1 MTINFRKLCVLLLAL
16 FVSCANK
23 KKDRKLTPPS
33 IGETNSIIVVAE
45 TNLWQSMFGEFMRES
60 MWAEIYGLPQKEPHF
75 DLMHV
80 TPSDFEQADNKIFK
94 NKAILRIVQSDYS
107 GVKFFEDLYSSPQ
120 LYCEI
125 TASSE
130 QDLIEILRK
139 NSEHML
145 KKFKA
150 VEFEEKS
157 IQLNNISKK
166 NSQVKRALNVKIDLP
181 RTYRIAT
188 ERENFFWIRKDNE
201 NVSLNLMLY
210 SIPTKSQNLKSLDLK
225 FVSRKRDSIS
235 TSFVPGQFGG
245 KRGDFMIIEPNYKPS
260 FTQGFFENLIVYEMR
275 SLWKVKETFMSGPFV
290 NYCFV
295 DKKNNRLLFADGFVY
310 APSKRKRD
318 YLFELETIIRSIK
331 FF

>member
-1 MTINFRKLCVLLLAL
+1 MTINFRILCVLLLAL
-16 FVSCANK
+16 FVSCANEK
-23 KKDRKLTPPS
+23 KERKLIPPS
-33 IGETNSIIVVAE
+33 YGETNSIIVVAE
-45 TNLWQSMFGEFMRES
+45 TNLWDSMLGDFMRDS
-60 MWAEIYGLPQKEPHF
+60 IWAEIYGLPQKEPHF
-75 DLMHV
+75 DLVHI
-80 TPSDFEQADNKIFK
+80 TPSDFERSSNKIFK
-94 NKAILRIVQSDYS
+94 NKAILRIVESDYS
-107 GVKFFEDLYSSPQ
+107 GVKFFEDLYSMPQ

-130 QDLIEILRK
+130 EDLIKIFRK
-139 NSEHML
+139 NSEYML

-150 VEFEEKS
+150 VEFEQKS
-157 IQLNNISKK
+157 IQLNNISKN
-166 NSQVKRALNVKIDLP
+166 NSQLKKALDVKIDLP

-188 ERENFFWIRKDNE
+188 ARENFFWIRKDNE

-210 SIPTKSQNLKSLDLK
+210 SFPIKSQNIKSLDLL

-235 TSFVPGQFGG
+235 TIFVPGQFGG

-260 FTQGFFENLIVYEMR
+260 FSQGVFENLIVYEMR
-275 SLWKVKETFMSGPFV
+275 SLWKVKGTFMSGPFV

-295 DKKNNRLLFADGFVY
+295 DKKNERLLFADGFVY